1 MNCKDS
7 NKLNFI
13 FEFATNK
20 LLIFKI
26 KFLVFR
32 DFLFVLNGLVK
43 VRILY
48 LIIILW

>member
-1 MNCKDS
+1 MNYKDS

-32 DFLFVLNGLVK
+32 NFFICPQWT
-43 VRILY
+43 RES
-48 LIIILW
+48 